1 MGDCHYLYGNQT
13 TDKRTRFLKQLL
25 SFSGIDKERLRVK
38 WVSSAEG
45 PEFAEE
51 MNAFVQR
58 LAELGPSPL
67 NQEKNKQNAA

>member
-1 MGDCHYLYGNQT
+1 M
-13 TDKRTRFLKQLL
+13 RFLKQLL
-25 SFSGIDKERLRVK
+25 AFSGIDAERLRVK

-51 MNAFVQR
+51 MGDFVKH

-67 NQEKNKQNAA
+67 NREQGKQNAA